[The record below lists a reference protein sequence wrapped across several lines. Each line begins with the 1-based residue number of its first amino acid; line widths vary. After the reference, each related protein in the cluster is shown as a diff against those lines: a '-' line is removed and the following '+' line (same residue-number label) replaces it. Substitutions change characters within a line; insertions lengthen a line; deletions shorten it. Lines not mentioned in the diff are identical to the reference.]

1 MTTPNQAILILKS
14 FWNLNSLFMKI
25 NNRKFPGLLSFCKK
39 NLPAVLFLSAY
50 FTSHAQT
57 GDANAREYL
66 KEFKTYPFSDPN
78 PIPLQGAV
86 YPYFRFDGFT
96 DQPVDKKWKV
106 VELENDFIQV
116 MILPEIGGKI
126 WAAIEKSTQQPF
138 IYYNHTVK
146 FRDIAMRG
154 PWTSGGLEANY
165 GIIGHTPNC
174 ATPVDYITTKNADG
188 SVSCT
193 IGVLDLLTRSYWRME
208 INLPKDKAYF
218 TTRSFWYNATP
229 IEQPYYHWM
238 NLGVKA
244 SGNLQFIFPGTK
256 YIGHEGEYAN
266 WPDHPNGKKLDWY
279 EENNF
284 GGYKSY
290 HVFGKYTPFTG
301 AYWHDD
307 QLGTVRYGSH
317 DDKAGKK
324 IWIWGLSRQGMI
336 WEKLLTDSDGQYVEL
351 QSGRLFNQNSEGST
365 YTPFKHRSMEPY
377 NSENWK
383 EYWYPVL
390 RTGGFIAANDFGAL
404 NIVKRNGKMVVAFS
418 PVQQFSDSIFIY
430 AGDQLIYQK
439 NVRFNTLKS
448 FADSISF
455 ADSDAIITA
464 SLKNAGL
471 HYSSD
476 PSFGNLSRPVDPLQP
491 FDWNSAYG
499 LFVAGKEAMDQKNF
513 GQAETKLVASI
524 KLDSSFQP
532 ALIKMAE
539 LMHRNMRYREADHY
553 IRKALQ
559 YDTHDG
565 AANYY
570 YGLIQAAL
578 GRTIDAKD
586 GFSLAALSY
595 SFRSASYSN
604 LAAIYLQEN
613 NYTAAEDYALKALEF
628 NKQNIEALQLL
639 SVIYRKLGNKIKA
652 NESIATTLSLD
663 PLNHFS
669 FFEKYLW
676 DTDAN
681 NKNHFLQGIRNE
693 LPIETFLEI
702 GIWYYNK
709 GCINEAANIFSL
721 SPVNAEVLYWQS
733 FLQNKNPDFNS
744 IDAGQ
749 VFPFRPETA
758 LVLEKLKEKNAHWK
772 LNYHLALIYIDK
784 NRKAEAYSLL
794 NSFGHQPDF
803 APFYVVRSR
812 LSPKDDILKDLQKS
826 VALDPQWR
834 YKKLLTEYYNEQEQY
849 DLALEIIERYYQQN
863 PSDYIMGMLYAKT
876 LLFNKK
882 FVETD
887 KVLSQLNIIPFEGA
901 TDGRELYRE
910 TKLMQAVQALKQKN
924 YKKAA
929 AFANQSLLWPEKLG
943 SGKPYEADID
953 SRLEKWILY
962 KATISSKNKKAGEQY
977 LKEITGF
984 IPQIDNTIS
993 NFQASNA
1000 LVTAW
1005 AFKELGQAEQA
1016 DVWLDSQ
1023 IKKFPGN
1030 KLLEWSKIKWED
1042 EASKINAPDTKNA
1055 NIRIL
1060 EALMR

>member
-1 MTTPNQAILILKS
+1 MKTNSSNLPVSFSTFPTTFLL
-14 FWNLNSLFMKI
+14 LSLF
-25 NNRKFPGLLSFCKK
+25 
-39 NLPAVLFLSAY
+39 SA
-50 FTSHAQT
+50 FTCFGQN
-57 GDANAREYL
+57 GDATVKEYL

-96 DQPVDKKWKV
+96 DQPVNKKWKV

-174 ATPVDYITTKNADG
+174 ATPVDYVTTKNADG

-193 IGVLDLLTRSYWRME
+193 IGVFDLLTRSYWRME

-218 TTRSFWYNATP
+218 TTKSFWYNATSS
-229 IEQPYYHWM
+229 EQPYYHWM

-244 SGNLQFIFPGTK
+244 KGNLQFIFPGTK
-256 YIGHEGEYAN
+256 YIGHEGEYAS
-266 WPDHPNGKKLDWY
+266 WPRHSNGKQLDWY
-279 EENNF
+279 EQNNF

-290 HVFGKYTPFTG
+290 HVFGKYTSFTG

-307 QLGTVRYGSH
+307 QLGMVRYGNH

-336 WEKLLTDSDGQYVEL
+336 WEKLLTDTDGQYVEL

-390 RTGGFIAANDFGAL
+390 KTGGFVAANNYGAL
-404 NIVKRNGKMVVAFS
+404 NLVERNGRVVVSVS
-418 PVQQFSDSIFIY
+418 PVQQFTDSLVIY
-430 AGDQLIYQK
+430 SGNQQLYAK
-439 NVRFNTLKS
+439 KVNFNTLKPFVDS
-448 FADSISF
+448 FPIAR
-455 ADSDAIITA
+455 ANEALTVL
-464 SLKNAGL
+464 LKNAGL
-471 HYSSD
+471 SYNTE
-476 PSFGNLSRPVDPLQP
+476 PEYGNLSRPVDPIQP
-491 FDWNSAYG
+491 FDWNSSYG
-499 LFVAGKEAMDQKNF
+499 NFVAGKEAMDQKNF
-513 GQAETKLVASI
+513 AVAEAKLLAAI
-524 KLDSSFQP
+524 GMDSSYQP
-532 ALIKMAE
+532 ALVKLAE
-539 LMHRNMRYREADHY
+539 LMYRNMRYIEADGY
-553 IRKALQ
+553 IRRAMQ
-559 YDTHDG
+559 FDTHDG
-565 AANYY
+565 ATNYY
-570 YGLIQAAL
+570 YGLIQNAL
-578 GRTIDAKD
+578 DRTIDAKD
-586 GFSLAALSY
+586 GFAVAALSY
-595 SFRSASYSN
+595 PFRSAAFTNLSAIHLKEKN
-604 LAAIYLQEN
+604 HLAAE
-613 NYTAAEDYALKALEF
+613 EYALKALDYSR
-628 NKQNIEALQLL
+628 QNMEALQLL
-639 SVIYRKLGNKIKA
+639 SVIFRKQSQSAKGKKI
-652 NESIATTLSLD
+652 IADILELD

-669 FFEKYLW
+669 YFEKYQW
-676 DTDAN
+676 DPTAS
-681 NKNHFLQGIRNE
+681 NKQDFLQRIKNE
-693 LPIETFLEI
+693 LPVETFLET

-709 GCINEAANIFSL
+709 GCLEEALDIINLAPA
-721 SPVNAEVLYWQS
+721 NAEVKYWLS
-733 FLQNKNPDFNS
+733 FLQHKKPDFNS
-744 IDAGQ
+744 IEAGQ
-749 VFPFRPETA
+749 VFPFRSETA
-758 LVLEKLKEKNAHWK
+758 AVMESLMNTSSDWKLK
-772 LNYHLALIYIDK
+772 YHLALIYIDR
-784 NRKAEAYSLL
+784 NRKAEAYKLL
-794 NSFGHQPDF
+794 KSGGQLPDF

-812 LSPKDDILKDLQKS
+812 LSPKEEILSDLQK
-826 VALDPQWR
+826 AAELDSQWR
-834 YKKLLTEYYNEQEQY
+834 YKKLLTEYYNDQSQY
-849 DLALEIIERYYQQN
+849 TMALPIIEKYYRQN

-882 FVETD
+882 YAETD
-887 KVLSQLNIIPFEGA
+887 KVLAQLNIIPFEGA

-910 TKLMQAVQALKQKN
+910 AKLMQAVQALKQKS

-929 AFANQSLLWPEKLG
+929 AFAYQSLEWPEKLG
-943 SGKPYEADID
+943 SGKPYDADID

-962 KATISSKNKKAGEQY
+962 LAQGSAKNKNLSQQ
-977 LKEITGF
+977 LLNEITGF

-1005 AFKELGQAEQA
+1005 AYRELGQPEQA
-1016 DVWLDSQ
+1016 DIWLDAQ

-1030 KLLEWSKIKWED
+1030 KLLEWSKVKWKD
-1042 EASKINAPDTKNA
+1042 EASKISAPDARNA

-1060 EALMR
+1060 EALIQ